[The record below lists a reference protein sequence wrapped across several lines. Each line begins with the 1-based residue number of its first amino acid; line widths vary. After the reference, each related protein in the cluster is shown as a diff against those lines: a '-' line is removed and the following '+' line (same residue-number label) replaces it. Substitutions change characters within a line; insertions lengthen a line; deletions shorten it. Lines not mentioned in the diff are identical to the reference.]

1 LSNRVNWK
9 RAFTQAAAV
18 GLILSVGF
26 TFLIGGFILVNY
38 DNLGRLLRV
47 VYLIDS
53 QYLNETPREKLID
66 GAIEGMVSSL
76 DPYSSFQDAEE
87 NKALMSSIQGTF
99 GGIGV
104 HISTADPAKLVI
116 MRPIKG
122 SPAEK
127 AGLEAGDIIIKIDD
141 TDVSTISQDR
151 AVAILRG
158 EPGTKV
164 NVGIYRPKIEK
175 DFTVSLIRDHISV
188 PTVEGMALPGRPD
201 IALIDIS
208 SFTVQTGDELEK
220 IFRDLNMD
228 QYKGFILDLR
238 FNYGGEVNAAIK
250 VASQLVP
257 GEDIVHIV
265 NNKGEV
271 DTKKST
277 ASFINKPFVV
287 LTNEYSASSAEI
299 VAGAI
304 KDYGS
309 GTIVGTKTYG
319 KGVVQT
325 VFPLDGFTSVRL
337 TTDKYLTPD
346 RNDIHQKGIEPDVKV
361 ELKEGEKST
370 ILPQESVFD
379 SQLSKAVEILL
390 QKIG

>member
-9 RAFTQAAAV
+9 RAFKQAVAV
-18 GLILSVGF
+18 GLILSLGLAF
-26 TFLIGGFILVNY
+26 FLGGFILANY

-53 QYLNETPREKLID
+53 QYLKETPREKLVE

-87 NKALMSSIQGTF
+87 NKALMSSIKGTF

-104 HISTADPAKLVI
+104 HISTADPTQLVV
-116 MRPIKG
+116 MRPIKD

-127 AGLEAGDIIIKIDD
+127 AGLQAGDIIIKIDE

-164 NVGIYRPKIEK
+164 KVGVYRPTTKEN
-175 DFTVSLIRDHISV
+175 FSVNLIRYSISV
-188 PTVEGMALPGRPD
+188 PTVEGRALPGRPD

-208 SFTVQTGDELEK
+208 SFTLQTGNELEEVFETLK
-220 IFRDLNMD
+220 IDE
-228 QYKGFILDLR
+228 YKGFIIDLR

-250 VASQLVP
+250 VASLLVP
-257 GEDIVHIV
+257 EGDIVHIV
-265 NNKGEV
+265 DKNGKV

-277 ASFINKPFVV
+277 AKYVDKPFVV
-287 LTNEYSASSAEI
+287 LTNEYTASSAEI
-299 VAGAI
+299 VAGAV

-309 GTIVGTKTYG
+309 GTLVGTKTYG

-325 VFPLDGFTSVRL
+325 VFPLDGLTSVRL
-337 TTDKYLTPD
+337 TTDQYLTPD
-346 RNDIHQKGIEPDVKV
+346 KNDIHQKGIEPDVKA
-361 ELKEGEKST
+361 ELKEEEKPT
-370 ILPQESVFD
+370 IMPTEAKFD
-379 SQLSKAVEILL
+379 SQLIKAVEVLL
-390 QKIG
+390 DKI